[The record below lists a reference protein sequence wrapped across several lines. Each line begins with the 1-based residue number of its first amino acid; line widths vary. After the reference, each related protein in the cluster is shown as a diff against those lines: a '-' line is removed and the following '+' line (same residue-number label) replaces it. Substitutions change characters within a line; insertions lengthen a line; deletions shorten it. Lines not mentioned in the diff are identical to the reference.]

1 MSDSYTKANFG
12 QMQQAQADFTLAYRA
27 LVDELDDLEKVLENS
42 LSQWEGGAR
51 SAYWD
56 AKRQWDTAAAQIGQ
70 ILSQLG
76 VTIGDA
82 HSNYSGAERANLN
95 TWSG

>member
-1 MSDSYTKANFG
+1 MGDSYTRANFG

-42 LSQWEGGAR
+42 LSQWEGGAQT
-51 SAYWD
+51 AYWE
-56 AKRQWDTAAAQIGQ
+56 AKRQWDSAAAHIGQ
-70 ILSQLG
+70 ILNQLG
-76 VTIGDA
+76 VTIGEA

-95 TWSG
+95 IWSG